1 MIDRWIKTYEK
12 LLKWEWYG
20 DPNMVA
26 IWIHLL
32 LKANW
37 CDKKWRGITIKRG
50 QLITSRTRLADEVGT
65 SEQQTRTC
73 LERLQSSGEIT
84 CETTNRYTIITI
96 CNYES
101 YQGAKDMEQPAEQ
114 PAKTPTND
122 QQSTNNQPTNHQQA
136 TTPIEYIEGK
146 EYIRTSRKKE
156 SVCPA
161 PAREEFLETFGIL
174 GNVKMK
180 AAEYRH
186 LVEDYGEDIT
196 KETVDDLSCK
206 LADGSVDSSNHYA
219 TLLSWLRYQRRS
231 GGPVPLNSS
240 QPQPKETNE
249 EFVIRIA
256 WQALTDQ
263 EKKDYMDT
271 HGGKT
276 LIETKGAI

>member
-1 MIDRWIKTYEK
+1 MTDNPEEEKKNSFVFYESWYDGAQYLNGKHRLIYYEAIIKLGLFGEETE
-12 LLKWEWYG
+12 LKGIE
-20 DPNMVA
+20 NALFSA
-26 IWIHLL
+26 IKPTIKFNKKQ
-32 LKANW
+32 KANGL
-37 CDKKWRGITIKRG
+37 KGGANQGNSNARK
-50 QLITSRTRLADEVGT
+50 
-65 SEQQTRTC
+65 
-73 LERLQSSGEIT
+73 
-84 CETTNRYTIITI
+84 TT
-96 CNYES
+96 
-101 YQGAKDMEQPAEQ
+101 QKQPKNN
-114 PAKTPTND
+114 PN
-122 QQSTNNQPTNHQQA
+122 STN
-136 TTPIEYIEGK
+136 YINDVDSELYLDLYGEPSKEG
-146 EYIRTSRKKE
+146 EGDT
-156 SVCPA
+156 PA
-161 PAREEFLETFGIL
+161 PASEEFLETFGIL

-231 GGPVPLNSS
+231 GGPVPMSSS